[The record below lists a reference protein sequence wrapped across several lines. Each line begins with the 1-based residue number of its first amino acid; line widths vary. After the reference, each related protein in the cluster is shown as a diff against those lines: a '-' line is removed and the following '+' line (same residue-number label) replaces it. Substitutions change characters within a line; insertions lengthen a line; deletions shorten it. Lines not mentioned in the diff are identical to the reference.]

1 MRSTTD
7 PETIRL
13 QMYNIDRKLQQANM
27 KKENKIKEK
36 VECAQNYDQK
46 LNTIKST
53 KEAILTNS
61 EWETMNKVVL
71 KHHDKD

>member
-1 MRSTTD
+1 
-7 PETIRL
+7 
-13 QMYNIDRKLQQANM
+13 MYNIDRKLQQANM